1 MGGLMP
7 RPTPDDRF
15 GQPDRVE
22 DVIRNYLD
30 MTKPR
35 RRNSFPPT
43 EDERSASD
51 ARGAERRPRVRPID
65 NEGLSLED
73 GNDFA

>member
-1 MGGLMP
+1 MS
-7 RPTPDDRF
+7 RPARDDQF
-15 GQPDRVE
+15 GQPHRVE
-22 DVIRNYLD
+22 EVVRNYLD

-35 RRNSFPPT
+35 RQDDVQSTGEKRSSSEARRAEPRRR
-43 EDERSASD
+43 ERL
-51 ARGAERRPRVRPID
+51 ID

>member
-1 MGGLMP
+1 MP
-7 RPTPDDRF
+7 RPARDDGF

-22 DVIRNYLD
+22 EVVRNYLD

-35 RRNSFPPT
+35 REGNLRRT
-43 EDERSASD
+43 EEQRSASD
-51 ARGAERRPRVRPID
+51 AQRTERRPRARLID